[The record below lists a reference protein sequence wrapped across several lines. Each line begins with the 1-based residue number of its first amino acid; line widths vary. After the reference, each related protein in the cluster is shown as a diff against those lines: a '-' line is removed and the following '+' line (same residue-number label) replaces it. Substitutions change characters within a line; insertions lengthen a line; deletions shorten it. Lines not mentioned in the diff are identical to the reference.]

1 MKEEMKKLFI
11 ECCNQI
17 QIKEI
22 DEDKVEITNFD
33 EILSEEFINRLLEVT
48 DGAENLEE
56 EIRNETFKIE
66 ILNAI
71 QDNEELK
78 IKVDCYLKMV
88 SAKLLEKL
96 SAGQPELPE
105 QPQQAEKEEGKSELE
120 EISNQK
126 KEVEVQKPLTKAQN
140 TVQPVETQTQETNR
154 LEPTNQI
161 TPAML
166 VMNREDIVDESNA
179 EIARLIMNMKTD
191 NGLNCVRMSEA
202 MMMNDIIEKQS
213 KEIEVLR
220 ADKNNL
226 MNLIKGSTAIMK
238 KNNDLKERQ
247 FKQTAK
253 EINSRTNI
261 TGLHV
266 EVSEPI
272 IPNKVDFTQLEKLM
286 NEAEAEFNT
295 QYDAFENVLKN
306 TNSDLDTLNNLYT
319 KNIDILKN
327 FRE

>member
-126 KEVEVQKPLTKAQN
+126 KEVKVQKPLTEVQN

-166 VMNREDIVDESNA
+166 VMNREDIVKSNN
-179 EIARLIMNMKTD
+179 ARLAKLITNAKTENQID
-191 NGLNCVRMSEA
+191 RIRESEA
-202 MMMNDIIEKQS
+202 QVLASLLMNANKNIDALKKDNENLKTLIEKS
-213 KEIEVLR
+213 NRCL
-220 ADKNNL
+220 DK
-226 MNLIKGSTAIMK
+226 IDTK
-238 KNNDLKERQ
+238 KQTQ
-247 FKQTAK
+247 FKKTENA
-253 EINSRTNI
+253 INSRTHLTGMKIEVIEPVISDNI
-261 TGLHV
+261 
-266 EVSEPI
+266 
-272 IPNKVDFTQLEKLM
+272 DFADLDAIMNDFEKDFNVGYESLE
-286 NEAEAEFNT
+286 AA
-295 QYDAFENVLKN
+295 
-306 TNSDLDTLNNLYT
+306 NSDYDQLFNYY
-319 KNIDILKN
+319 KNGLEALISKK
-327 FRE
+327 